1 MKNRS
6 AKTLEEYLRAPYSRV
21 LIPDEESGTFTAEI
35 LEFPGCI
42 SQGDTAEEAYKNLE
56 AAAKAWIEA
65 ALDLGQEIPEPSY
78 TQNYGGKIALRLP
91 HSLHRKAA
99 QMAEHDGTSLN
110 QFLVAAVAEKVGA
123 SNLYQSIVE
132 KLEHT
137 LAPPKIFVL
146 FSSTLSRCTSAT
158 SETVVGTWLK
168 MQEIKQSATN
178 TNKDNLALRAR
189 LVS

>member
-6 AKTLEEYLRAPYSRV
+6 AKTPEEYLRAPYSRILV
-21 LIPDEESGTFTAEI
+21 PDEESGTFTAEI

-99 QMAEHDGTSLN
+99 QMAERDGTSLN

-132 KLEHT
+132 KLERT
-137 LAPPKIFVL
+137 LARPRIIALSLNQLRAFD
-146 FSSTLSRCTSAT
+146 LSRSAT
-158 SETVVGTWLK
+158 SGAAVGAGPEVG
-168 MQEIKQSATN
+168 EIKERAT
-178 TNKDNLALRAR
+178 TVWKLEQRAIN
-189 LVS
+189 